1 MIGSGILARR
11 YAKALFELGR
21 EIGSPATL
29 LEELDSLAQIAS
41 EHRDLGRVLFTPL
54 YPREQRRSVVRAL
67 AERLGLS
74 AEIRAFLLILV
85 DENRTALLLPIRDEL
100 KVLVDRAAGRLQA
113 QITSAREL
121 RADELAQLKA
131 ALSRRMNAELTLELK
146 VDPQLIGGVV
156 ARVGDLL
163 LDGSVR
169 TQLASLAE
177 SLRRGA
183 V

>member
-1 MIGSGILARR
+1 LIGSGILARR
-11 YAKALFELGR
+11 YAKALFDLGR
-21 EIGSPATL
+21 ESGSPAAL
-29 LEELDSLAQIAS
+29 LEELDVIAQLAS
-41 EHRDLGRVLFTPL
+41 ESRDFARVILTPL
-54 YPREQRRSVVRAL
+54 HPREQRRSVVSAL
-67 AERLGLS
+67 AQRLGVS

-85 DENRTALLLPIRDEL
+85 DENRTALLIPIRDEL

-121 RADELAQLKA
+121 RADEVAQLKA
-131 ALSRRMNAELTLELK
+131 ALSRRVNAELTLEVK

-156 ARVGDLL
+156 ARVGGLL

>member
-1 MIGSGILARR
+1 LIGSGILARR
-11 YAKALFELGR
+11 YAKALFDLGR
-21 EIGSPATL
+21 ETGSPAAL
-29 LEELDSLAQIAS
+29 LEELDALAELVE
-41 EHRDLGRVLFTPL
+41 EHRDFARVIFTPL
-54 YPREQRRSVVRAL
+54 YPREQRRGVVKAL
-67 AERLGLS
+67 AERLELS
-74 AEIRAFLLILV
+74 AGIRAFLLILV
-85 DENRTALLLPIRDEL
+85 DENRTVLLLPIRDEL
-100 KVLVDRAAGRLQA
+100 KILVDRAAGRLQA

-121 RADELAQLKA
+121 RPEELTQLKA
-131 ALSRRMNAELTLELK
+131 ALARRVNAELTLEVK

>member
-11 YAKALFELGR
+11 YAKALFDLGLEL
-21 EIGSPATL
+21 GSPAAL
-29 LEELDSLAQIAS
+29 LEELETLAQIAS
-41 EHRDLGRVLFTPL
+41 EHRDFARVIFTPL
-54 YPREQRRSVVRAL
+54 HPREQRRNVVRAL

-74 AEIRAFLLILV
+74 AGIRAFLLILV

-100 KVLVDRAAGRLQA
+100 KIMVDRAAGRLQA
-113 QITSAREL
+113 QVTSAREL
-121 RADELAQLKA
+121 GADEIAQLKA
-131 ALSRRMNAELTLELK
+131 ALSRRVNAELTLEVK

>member
-11 YAKALFELGR
+11 YAKALFDLGR
-21 EIGSPATL
+21 ETGSPAAL
-29 LEELDSLAQIAS
+29 LEELDGIAQLADESRELA
-41 EHRDLGRVLFTPL
+41 RVIFTPL
-54 YPREQRRSVVRAL
+54 HPREQRRGVVSAL
-67 AERLGLS
+67 AQRLGVS
-74 AEIRAFLLILV
+74 KEIRAFLLILV
-85 DENRTALLLPIRDEL
+85 EENRTALLLPIRDEL

-121 RADELAQLKA
+121 SADELARLEV
-131 ALSRRMNAELTLELK
+131 ALSRRMNAELTLEVK